1 MKIWGV
7 LAVMLLCM
15 GQVEAHHGEALFDY
29 RQTQSVSGT
38 VKAFLWANPHVRVS
52 LEIADARGTT
62 DVSAFEAG
70 SVGVMQRN
78 GWSRQSLVI
87 GDKLA
92 ITYHPLIHDKKPG
105 GMLISAMLADGRVLS
120 WQPPTP

>member
-7 LAVMLLCM
+7 LAAMLFCL
-15 GQVEAHHGEALFDY
+15 GPVSAHHGEALFDY

-38 VKAFLWANPHVRVS
+38 VKTFLWANPHVRVS
-52 LEIADARGTT
+52 LEIADAGGNA

-70 SVGVMQRN
+70 SVSVMQRS

-92 ITYHPLIHDKKPG
+92 ITYHPRHDKKPG
-105 GMLISAMLADGRVLS
+105 GMLISAMLADGRVLA
-120 WQPPTP
+120 WQPSTQ